1 LYETTIMAS
10 ATVKKTLWAKDLP
23 LDQAIHQFTVGRD
36 PEIDLKLYPFDCIAS
51 AAHARMLGKVGLLPG
66 ADVAPIVAQIQKLY
80 ALSVAGQVRIEI
92 EQEDCHTA
100 IEAALTEALGEA
112 GKRIHLAR
120 SRNDQVLVA
129 LRLFMRQSAIDL
141 AWRQSQLARALISF
155 ARRYAVDAL
164 PGYTHMRKAMPS
176 TFGLW
181 ALGYAEA
188 LVEDIEALGAVYQR
202 LDRCPLGA
210 AAGFG
215 VPLPIDRAYSAA
227 LLGFAKVQRSP
238 TDCMNSRG
246 RHEQALLDWCLG
258 VAGTHEKLLWDLSL
272 YTSEEFAF
280 IRLPEAFTT
289 GSSIMPN
296 KRNPDVIELARAKCR
311 ELRGLVDSHRGICT
325 GLPGSYHR
333 DFQLAKAPLI
343 DALSLTDTL
352 TQVLT
357 RLVPNLQPQLKNAS
371 AACTDELYAVHAAYA
386 LVASGESFRE
396 AYRMVAAQLING
408 TFSVNRGSL
417 TAAHI
422 GAVGDMQIE
431 QLESELA
438 GLEQWLTQKS
448 RHHTQISEDIWS
460 VAS

>member
-1 LYETTIMAS
+1 
-10 ATVKKTLWAKDLP
+10 
-23 LDQAIHQFTVGRD
+23 
-36 PEIDLKLYPFDCIAS
+36 
-51 AAHARMLGKVGLLPG
+51 
-66 ADVAPIVAQIQKLY
+66 
-80 ALSVAGQVRIEI
+80 
-92 EQEDCHTA
+92 
-100 IEAALTEALGEA
+100 
-112 GKRIHLAR
+112 LAR